1 MSFNSQFLFFFSAIG
16 AFNGALLAI
25 YFFFYAKPKHASNYF
40 LGTLLTA
47 LSIRI
52 WKSIFYYFNKELSKI
67 YLQIGLSACFLIG
80 PSLFFYLKSMLNS
93 SSKKLDRS
101 WKYHFIF
108 LSILILVVGYQYSY
122 QEHPGLWRSYFITI
136 IYYQWLGYIL
146 ASGFLL
152 KNVFKTLVKKPNKL
166 SSVEIWIISVYLGNL
181 IIWIA
186 YKTVSYTSYIVG
198 ALSFSFVFYLLVLI
212 LFFRRKKHSILFKEQ
227 PKYADKKI
235 EDIEAKRIFEGLEQI
250 MNTKELY
257 KDPNLKL
264 PDLAKQI
271 NIQPHILSQFIN
283 DNLNKSFPLF
293 INEYRIN
300 EAKILLAN
308 DSKYT
313 IETIGYECGFNSKST
328 FYSTFK
334 KLTGM
339 TPAQYKSAQV

>member
-1 MSFNSQFLFFFSAIG
+1 MNFDSQFLFFFSAIG
-16 AFNGALLAI
+16 AFNGTLLAI

-40 LGTLLTA
+40 LGTLLTM

-80 PSLFFYLKSMLNS
+80 PSLFFYLKSMLYP

-101 WKYHFIF
+101 WKYHFVF
-108 LSILILVVGYQYSY
+108 LSTLILVVGYQYSY
-122 QEHPGLWRSYFITI
+122 QEHPDLWRFYFIKI

-152 KNVFKTLVKKPNKL
+152 KNVFKILVKKPNKL
-166 SSVEIWIISVYLGNL
+166 NSVEIWIISVYLGNL
-181 IIWIA
+181 IIWVA

-198 ALSFSFVFYLLVLI
+198 ALSFSFVFYLLILI
-212 LFFRRKKHSILFKEQ
+212 LFFRKKKYSILFKEQ

-235 EDIEAKRIFEGLEQI
+235 EDNEAKRIFEELEQI
-250 MNTKELY
+250 MNTKEFY
-257 KDPNLKL
+257 KNPNLKL

-283 DNLNKSFPLF
+283 DNLNKSFSVF
-293 INEYRIN
+293 VNEYRIH
-300 EAKILLAN
+300 EAKILLAK

-313 IETIGYECGFNSKST
+313 IENIGYECGFNSKST

-334 KLTGM
+334 KLTDM
-339 TPAQYKSAQV
+339 TPTQYKSAQV

>member
-1 MSFNSQFLFFFSAIG
+1 MSFHNQFLFFFSAIG
-16 AFNGALLAI
+16 AFNGTLLAI

-80 PSLFFYLKSMLNS
+80 PSLFFYLKSMLKPS
-93 SSKKLDRS
+93 TKKADHS

-122 QEHPGLWRSYFITI
+122 QEHPGLWRSYFIKI

-152 KNVFKTLVKKPNKL
+152 KDVFKTLVKKPNKL
-166 SSVEIWIISVYLGNL
+166 RSAETWIISVYLGNL
-181 IIWIA
+181 IIWVA

-227 PKYADKKI
+227 SKYADKKI
-235 EDIEAKRIFEGLEQI
+235 EDMEAKRIFEELEQI
-250 MNTKELY
+250 MKIKRLY

-271 NIQPHILSQFIN
+271 NTQPHILSQFIN
-283 DNLNKSFPLF
+283 DNLNKSFSLF
-293 INEYRIN
+293 INEYRIH
-300 EAKILLAN
+300 EAKILLSN
-308 DSKYT
+308 RNKYT
-313 IETIGYECGFNSKST
+313 IESIGYECGFNSKST

-339 TPAQYKSAQV
+339 TPTQYKSAQV